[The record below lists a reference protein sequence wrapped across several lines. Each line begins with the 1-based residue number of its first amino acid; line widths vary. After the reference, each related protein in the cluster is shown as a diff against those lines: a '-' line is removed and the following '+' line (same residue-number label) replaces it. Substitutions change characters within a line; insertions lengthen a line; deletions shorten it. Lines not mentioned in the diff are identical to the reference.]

1 MKNQR
6 MKTEARGFGVSKLAG
21 ILLMLVALVCCFTV
35 LSSAAESTTVI
46 RVNPDNVVF
55 TNLQAG
61 DGDSFTAVYGD
72 NVTVALKTEANG
84 SAADLAN
91 YTDYG
96 FAAADKGKVY
106 LTAALD
112 TDISKLP
119 VGEHTV
125 NVTFALAYADGVNAS
140 DYEGRYGVSSA
151 TSLRYTVKILPRPI
165 TWAQGSGSVS
175 ISFPYVMGQST
186 YTEALDT
193 NAFSALQFSGV
204 VNGDTVRV
212 NSTATSATFYNV
224 QKAGTAQSTV
234 TVGIDNN
241 NYVLTQPLTVNAT
254 VAQIRITQIHWEEY
268 HFTWGDTVVI
278 TVLGEGND
286 GNQYELAV
294 EYDPAYAT
302 ANGAVGDYTV
312 KVKSPDAANIT
323 LEGLTTEHPYHINQ
337 KVFTDITFENVN
349 VIGDGRESYKPVVK
363 GTDIPADILAL
374 IEYTESGKA
383 FTGTSVYGIY
393 TVTAKLPQSPNYI
406 FKDKSGNEITAPLT
420 ATLTI
425 KQQFIV
431 APSTDQEGKD
441 YQMIV
446 YSPDGFEGT
455 DVSATVSTPEVL
467 RKALAGYRY
476 HTEYTLTINGGAGK
490 TYTVAIPFDPA
501 VFHKYC
507 EPFTANDLYIYD
519 AATGTKTVANGTNG
533 YKVTV
538 EDGRFVIEG
547 VAGDSSLSLIVAPVY
562 NPPFFLTPVGIA
574 LLVFLA
580 LALLA
585 MLFLIGLYLRRV
597 HLSVENT
604 AMSVDTEGEVP
615 EVVPVVIPDK
625 VDVEESMDNMLDE
638 VSEKLRAEI
647 DAEQPKEPDIDEEVK
662 VAVDEA
668 MKELMDEVNAIE
680 LDKEEAAEET
690 DVAEAVAEQMAEEMQ
705 ETVEAEAEAE
715 AEVTEEE
722 VDSAVEEAIADNF
735 EAEEAAVAVVAEVEE
750 EDELTPE
757 DFKAV
762 VDAIVSDAMC
772 ATMEIAQIVADE
784 EATEEAVAEEVVEEA
799 AEEAVAEEVVE
810 EAAEEAVAEEAVAE
824 EVVEEATEEAVAE
837 EVAAEEAAE
846 EVAEEA
852 TEEVTEEVVIEEMS
866 GEDICAIVADS
877 VAEAFE
883 MVTFDGVV
891 PAAVEGTTV
900 ETITEAVDKA
910 AEENVPE
917 NWTEDMTNAV
927 KAAVVDELAARLLTA
942 AEEEAAPAEEA
953 VEAFAEAP
961 VEEVAASDEDDDDDG
976 DEGDEDEDSFGG
988 FGSMPLDYID
998 AVEEAEKYAEMLEQ
1012 EKRGEIRIVTRYRRS
1027 FQSRLAQSQGNVQ
1040 DYYSALKNA
1049 LLSYKGVKN
1058 RISWNYEAFNRG
1070 RVHVAKMNAKTKTLY
1085 LYLALDP
1092 AELVDTKYGIVD
1104 MSAKKKYATVPVLMK
1119 IKGDRKFKYAIELI
1133 NKLCG
1138 ENLALPAVKDFAE
1151 VDYRV
1156 PYQTTEELVVAG
1168 VVKKM
1173 VAAVPIVYSEAPVIE
1188 TPVAEET
1195 AAPAQEAAEQDVTF
1209 VAPADT
1215 PAVEAAA
1222 EEAPVE
1228 EAPVEETPA
1237 EEVPASAETPAEE
1250 NKEI

>member
-46 RVNPDNVVF
+46 RVNPNNVVF
-55 TNLQAG
+55 TNLQAE
-61 DGDSFTAVYGD
+61 DGDTFTAVYGD

-106 LTAALD
+106 LTATLD
-112 TDISKLP
+112 TDISRLP

-125 NVTFALAYADGVNAS
+125 NVTFALAYADGVNPA
-140 DYEGRYGVSSA
+140 DYEGKYGVSSA
-151 TSLRYTVKILPRPI
+151 TTLRYTVKILPRPI
-165 TWAQGSGSVS
+165 TWSQGSGSVS
-175 ISFPYVMGQST
+175 VRFPYVMGQST

-193 NAFSALQFSGV
+193 NAFGALQFSGV
-204 VNGDTVRV
+204 VNGDTVHV

-224 QKAGTAQSTV
+224 QKAGAAQTTV

-254 VAQIRITQIHWEEY
+254 VEQIRITQIHWEEY

-294 EYDPAYAT
+294 EYDPAYAA

-337 KVFTDITFENVN
+337 KVFTNVTFESVN
-349 VIGDGRESYKPVVK
+349 VIGDGRESYAPVVK

-383 FTGTSVYGIY
+383 FKGTSVYGVY
-393 TVTAKLPQSPNYI
+393 TVSAKLPQSSNYI

-420 ATLTI
+420 ATLAI

-431 APSTDQEGKD
+431 APSTDKEGKD

-446 YSPDGFEGT
+446 YSPDGFEGS
-455 DVSATVSTPEVL
+455 DISATVSTPEVL

-476 HTEYTLTINGGAGK
+476 HAEYTLTINGGAGK
-490 TYTVAIPFDPA
+490 TFTVAIPHDPA

-597 HLSVENT
+597 HLSVENS

-625 VDVEESMDNMLDE
+625 VDVEESMDNMLDD

-715 AEVTEEE
+715 AEVAEEE
-722 VDSAVEEAIADNF
+722 VDAAVEEAIADNF
-735 EAEEAAVAVVAEVEE
+735 KAEEVAVAAVAEVEE

-772 ATMEIAQIVADE
+772 ATMEIAQIVADSDAEGADEAVAEEAVEAVVEEAVEEAGEAVVEEVTE
-784 EATEEAVAEEVVEEA
+784 EATEEAVEEATEEAAEEVVEETA
-799 AEEAVAEEVVE
+799 
-810 EAAEEAVAEEAVAE
+810 EAVAEEAV
-824 EVVEEATEEAVAE
+824 EEA
-837 EVAAEEAAE
+837 
-846 EVAEEA
+846 
-852 TEEVTEEVVIEEMS
+852 TEEVVIEEMS
-866 GEDICAIVADS
+866 GDDICAIVADS

-900 ETITEAVDKA
+900 ESITEAVDKA

-917 NWTEDMTNAV
+917 TWTEDMTGAV

-942 AEEEAAPAEEA
+942 AEEAEAPAEEA
-953 VEAFAEAP
+953 VEAFAETP

-1040 DYYSALKNA
+1040 DYYSVLKNA

-1119 IKGDRKFKYAIELI
+1119 IKGDRKFKYALELI
-1133 NKLCG
+1133 AKLCG
-1138 ENLALPAVKDFAE
+1138 ENLALPAVKDFQE

-1173 VAAVPIVYSEAPVIE
+1173 VAAVPVVYSEAPVIE
-1188 TPVAEET
+1188 APAAEET
-1195 AAPAQEAAEQDVTF
+1195 AAPAPEAAEQDVTF

-1228 EAPVEETPA
+1228 EAPA
-1237 EEVPASAETPAEE
+1237 EEVPANAETPAEE